1 MKDKYLSLLFRY
13 NGQWDLGQE
22 VLEDIIYRAQLELY
36 SQPLLVRNNLLQC
49 TGLVNRSIDVFPKL
63 TGNESICGHLLHS
76 QMQVVINSW
85 CFQHSF
91 LYYAFST

>member
-36 SQPLLVRNNLLQC
+36 SQPLLVRNNPLQFMD
-49 TGLVNRSIDVFPKL
+49 LVEEYGCVSEV
-63 TGNESICGHLLHS
+63 HW
-76 QMQVVINSW
+76 Q
-85 CFQHSF
+85 
-91 LYYAFST
+91 

>member
-49 TGLVNRSIDVFPKL
+49 MGLVNRSMDVFPKL

-85 CFQHSF
+85 CFQHSY
-91 LYYAFST
+91 LYYAFSA

>member
-36 SQPLLVRNNLLQC
+36 SQPLLVRNNPLQFMD
-49 TGLVNRSIDVFPKL
+49 LVKRSLDVFLKW
-63 TGNESICGHLLHS
+63 TGNESIFGHLLCS
-76 QMQVVINSW
+76 QMQVVVSSW
-85 CFQHSF
+85 CFQCSY
-91 LYYAFST
+91 LCRAFSA